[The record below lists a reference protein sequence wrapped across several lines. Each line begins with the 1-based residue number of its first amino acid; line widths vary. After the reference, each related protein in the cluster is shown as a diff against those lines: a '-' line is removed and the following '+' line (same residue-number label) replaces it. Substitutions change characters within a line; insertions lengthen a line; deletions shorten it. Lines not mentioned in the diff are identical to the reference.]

1 MVGTPLT
8 SYSPAKLSNL
18 ATLHHSLSLEDT
30 VDFQTTWLG
39 WYCFWFY
46 LEYPVFLLLIIKSLT
61 HFLDSMSNFTYSM
74 KYFSY
79 LPSCVFCSQFYILFC
94 ILQFFFPKNVHTQY
108 YVPSHTI
115 NCTETMFSTSHCEL
129 NER

>member
-8 SYSPAKLSNL
+8 SYSPAQLSNL

-39 WYCFWFY
+39 WYRFWFY
-46 LEYPVFLLLIIKSLT
+46 LEYPVFLLLLIKSLT

-79 LPSCVFCSQFYILFC
+79 LPSCVFYSVLYSTIFFQKIYIHSIMFQLIQLTAQRLCSPL
-94 ILQFFFPKNVHTQY
+94 LTVSSMRGD
-108 YVPSHTI
+108 V
-115 NCTETMFSTSHCEL
+115 
-129 NER
+129 